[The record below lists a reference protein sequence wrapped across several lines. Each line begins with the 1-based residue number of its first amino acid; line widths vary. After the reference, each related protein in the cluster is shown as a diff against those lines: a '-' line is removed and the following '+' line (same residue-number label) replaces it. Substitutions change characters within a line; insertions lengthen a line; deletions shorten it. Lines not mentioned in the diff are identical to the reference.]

1 MTAKEF
7 LNGKTLTEIELVGDQ
22 VINLVINEFTIGLDV
37 NTSDILFG
45 TALVRT
51 NEFELNGDNLTFNNV
66 SIDLSTINVLWN
78 EDNNIDD
85 SPNGILLE
93 QQN

>member
-22 VINLVINEFTIGLDV
+22 VINLVINEFIIGLDV

>member
-7 LNGKTLTEIELVGDQ
+7 LNGKTLTEIELVDNQ
-22 VINLVINEFTIGLDV
+22 VINLVINEFIIGLDV

-45 TALVRT
+45 TNLVRT
-51 NEFELNGDNLTFNNV
+51 DEFELSGDNLTFNNV

-78 EDNNIDD
+78 EDNKIDD

-93 QQN
+93 

>member
-85 SPNGILLE
+85 SPNDILLE
-93 QQN
+93 